1 MTYRGGRRAAILL
14 TAIFVCLTGTLS
26 AERATLPV
34 AASLVG
40 QGGAPFV
47 SDVRVFN
54 TSYTQ
59 TLSVTATYRPAAN
72 APAPQVFQLAPR
84 EGRAF
89 DDMVGQFFARPGTLG
104 AVEFEYSGSGGA
116 LVAVSQLGS
125 PQGGG
130 KVGMFI
136 PGQRGSGELVSALV
150 GLSNGASR
158 TNVGIY
164 NPNSSSVTAVVKVYQ
179 GVVELG
185 RVTQSVGANQT
196 VQFNVYQAV
205 NQGGHVTTTGHV
217 VVEASDEVFTYA
229 AQADNTTN
237 DTILIVGEADVAEP
251 PGFVFP
257 TPTITPTPSGP
268 TLTPTPTPT
277 QPSGAVEVLIWVR
290 AWDFSPGGPVSPPLT
305 LQVGT
310 TYRLVFR
317 NADSPGTTSPVHGF
331 SGISDLGLPATETI
345 APGIDFVI
353 AAFTPEP
360 FHRGAYPFVCTQ
372 GSCGGD
378 PEQHAHMAGVLI
390 VQ

>member
-1 MTYRGGRRAAILL
+1 MAAPCLSRVLPALI
-14 TAIFVCLTGTLS
+14 AIGAALPLS
-26 AERATLPV
+26 AETVTLPV

-59 TLSVTATYRPAAN
+59 SLSVTVRYRPATN
-72 APAPQVFQLAPR
+72 APDPQGFTLAPR

-89 DDMVGQFFARPGTLG
+89 DDMVGVFFARPGTLG
-104 AVEFEYSGSGGA
+104 AVEFEHSGANNA

-136 PGQRGSGELVSALV
+136 PGRRGSGDLVSALV
-150 GLSNGASR
+150 GLSNGTSR

-164 NPNSSSVTAVVKVYQ
+164 NPNSGSVTAVVKVYQ

-185 RVTQSVGANQT
+185 RTTQTVGANQT
-196 VQFNVYQAV
+196 VQFNVYNAI
-205 NQGGHVTTTGHV
+205 NQGGHVTTTGHA

-229 AQADNTTN
+229 AQADNATN
-237 DTILIVGEADVAEP
+237 DTILIVGERDIPQPA
-251 PGFVFP
+251 GFVFP
-257 TPTITPTPSGP
+257 Q
-268 TLTPTPTPT
+268 PTPTP
-277 QPSGAVEVLIWVR
+277 PPAGVVEVVVSVR
-290 AWDFSPGGPVSPPLT
+290 AWDFSPGGPVSPALT

-310 TYRLVFR
+310 TYRLRFHNV
-317 NADSPGTTSPVHGF
+317 DSPGTPSPVHGF
-331 SGISDLGLPATETI
+331 SGISELGIPASEGI
-345 APGIDFVI
+345 APGVDVTTPP
-353 AAFTPEP
+353 FTPQA
-360 FHRGAYPFVCTQ
+360 FQRGPYPFTCTQ
-372 GSCGGD
+372 NTCGGD
-378 PEQHAHMAGVLI
+378 PEQHAHMLGLLI